1 MTITTLTAIEV
12 FRSNTAVGNN
22 ARSFQKAMKPFLL
35 QENLNQKAKAVI
47 DLTIAT
53 LKERLAIL
61 RIEGNETAK
70 HPACFALIVLG
81 SGILGRMTTDRAKD
95 AASWMI
101 ETQCDWKT
109 ALAAVERQ
117 EEFENY

>member
-12 FRSNTAVGNN
+12 FRNGTAVGNN
-22 ARSFQKAMKPFLL
+22 ARSFQKAMKPFL
-35 QENLNQKAKAVI
+35 QENLNQKAKAAI

-61 RIEGNETAK
+61 KIEGNETAK

-109 ALAAVERQ
+109 ALAAAERQ
-117 EEFENY
+117 EEFENH